1 MVWAWWWLL
10 EALARCSRSSRSFS
24 FSTKLVFVPVLAEGN
39 RVSRLWA
46 LGCSLGGMGGGGGGG
61 AGVAVGVGTV
71 TKVGPGAGA
80 AAAAGGTGTVVLL

>member
-1 MVWAWWWLL
+1 MWAWWWLL

-24 FSTKLVFVPVLAEGN
+24 FSTKLVFVPVLAEGI

-61 AGVAVGVGTV
+61 AGVAVGVGTE
-71 TKVGPGAGA
+71 TEGGPGAGA
-80 AAAAGGTGTVVLL
+80 AVAGGTGTVVLL